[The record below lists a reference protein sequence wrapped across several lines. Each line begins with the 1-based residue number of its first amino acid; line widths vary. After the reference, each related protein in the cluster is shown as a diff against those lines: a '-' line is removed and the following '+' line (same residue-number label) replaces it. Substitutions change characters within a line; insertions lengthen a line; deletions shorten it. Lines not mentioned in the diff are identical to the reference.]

1 MLSMAKA
8 QCHCAVCGNDFEVK
22 VKRRNSEEAASFE
35 EWAAKNITVCCDC
48 ERRMKKEEDHKRA
61 LGNSDGL
68 PVLEGT
74 EKQVAWAFDIRGKF
88 TDFSFLDDRSKGF
101 FIEHYLQGKTSAKWW
116 IDHREPSNARD
127 MLYHLKAGA
136 WGDEERDEM
145 MNAATAYASK
155 LKGGNK

>member
-1 MLSMAKA
+1 MLLMAKA
-8 QCHCAVCGNDFEVK
+8 QCHCAVCGNDFEIK

-35 EWAAKNITVCCDC
+35 EWATKNITVCRDC
-48 ERRMKKEEDHKRA
+48 ERKMKKKEDHERA
-61 LGNSDGL
+61 LENSDGL
-68 PVLEGT
+68 PALEGT
-74 EKQVAWAFDIRGKF
+74 EKQIAWAFDIRGKF

-116 IDHREPSNARD
+116 IDHRGSSNARD

-145 MNAATAYASK
+145 MKAAAAYDRSK
-155 LKGGNK
+155 GENK